1 MGAQRPERNLGQVL
15 DAGFLPG
22 LSVALVGVPSLAPSP
37 LLNQCHWGFF
47 SSVTLLSVGLPGSTV
62 AQFLNSGLCLPSAC
76 PGGGCP
82 DRESESSAREG
93 WLPALPHPLTL
104 PTIVTTYAPT
114 PQGISPDPGHCSHG
128 SLHSQ
133 WLLPPHTSSYL
144 PPGYPGESF
153 TDPFLDLLVFPNPV
167 SKSLLHTLHTFA
179 TVPSTPGLGNCP

>member
-1 MGAQRPERNLGQVL
+1 MGQAQHFRPIISFNSSPQSSDVV
-15 DAGFLPG
+15 
-22 LSVALVGVPSLAPSP
+22 SVAIIIIIFHFTDKDIEVEKQRLGIYPNLTARGWSFAQSLLAKSLGITPKVRVK
-37 LLNQCHWGFF
+37 FF
-47 SSVTLLSVGLPGSTV
+47 P
-62 AQFLNSGLCLPSAC
+62 P
-76 PGGGCP
+76 P
-82 DRESESSAREG
+82 
-93 WLPALPHPLTL
+93 LPHPLTL